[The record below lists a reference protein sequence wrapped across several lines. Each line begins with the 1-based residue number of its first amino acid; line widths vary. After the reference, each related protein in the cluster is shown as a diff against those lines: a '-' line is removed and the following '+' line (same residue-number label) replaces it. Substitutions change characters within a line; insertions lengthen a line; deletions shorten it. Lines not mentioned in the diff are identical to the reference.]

1 MLFDNF
7 IFTIEMIGTI
17 AFAVSGALSGVSKRL
32 DILGI
37 TVLGCVTAIGGGIM
51 RDILLGSFPPAAF
64 TDPVYVSA
72 AIATSVVIFI
82 FAYLN
87 EETFSRAMDK
97 LKSAINIFDAI
108 GLGVFAVSGTEVALS
123 YGFSENAF
131 LSVFVG
137 ILTGVGGGVLRD
149 LMVCEIPSVLRKKI
163 YAVAAAAGS
172 VSYYLI
178 LKAGALGTIAMLC
191 GIGLTIA
198 VRILASHFE
207 WALPRIK

>member
-7 IFTIEMIGTI
+7 IFTIEIIGTI

-149 LMVCEIPSVLRKKI
+149 LMV
-163 YAVAAAAGS
+163 
-172 VSYYLI
+172 
-178 LKAGALGTIAMLC
+178 
-191 GIGLTIA
+191 
-198 VRILASHFE
+198 
-207 WALPRIK
+207 

>member
-7 IFTIEMIGTI
+7 IFTIEIIGTI

-191 GIGLTIA
+191 GIGLTIT

>member
-207 WALPRIK
+207 

>member
-7 IFTIEMIGTI
+7 IFTIEIIGTI

-64 TDPVYVSA
+64 TNPVYVSA

-87 EETFSRAMDK
+87 EQTFSRAMDK

-191 GIGLTIA
+191 GIGLTIT

>member
-7 IFTIEMIGTI
+7 IFTIEIIGTI

-191 GIGLTIA
+191 GIVLTIA

>member
-7 IFTIEMIGTI
+7 IFTIEIIGTI

-87 EETFSRAMDK
+87 EETFSDR
-97 LKSAINIFDAI
+97 KS
-108 GLGVFAVSGTEVALS
+108 VV
-123 YGFSENAF
+123 
-131 LSVFVG
+131 
-137 ILTGVGGGVLRD
+137 
-149 LMVCEIPSVLRKKI
+149 
-163 YAVAAAAGS
+163 
-172 VSYYLI
+172 
-178 LKAGALGTIAMLC
+178 
-191 GIGLTIA
+191 
-198 VRILASHFE
+198 
-207 WALPRIK
+207 